1 MSLRSLR
8 ITNPWGSL
16 QTIGRSVIKSFLP
29 PPSPTPRRN
38 RVMCVSSEIQK
49 QFQGCFG
56 TVSIKFCCQALL
68 FHCIVKTSSLCYK
81 SFSLSLSQT
90 HKFTIFL
97 PCSLWSS
104 WDAFMSYVSRC
115 LVSVEFLWESTNL
128 TENSRKR
135 HLCRFCFWR
144 NQN

>member
-81 SFSLSLSQT
+81 SFSLSLT
-90 HKFTIFL
+90 HTQIHNFFAMFIVIIMRCFYVICVKMSRQRRVPLRIYKFDWKL
-97 PCSLWSS
+97 KKKAS
-104 WDAFMSYVSRC
+104 M
-115 LVSVEFLWESTNL
+115 
-128 TENSRKR
+128 
-135 HLCRFCFWR
+135 
-144 NQN
+144 